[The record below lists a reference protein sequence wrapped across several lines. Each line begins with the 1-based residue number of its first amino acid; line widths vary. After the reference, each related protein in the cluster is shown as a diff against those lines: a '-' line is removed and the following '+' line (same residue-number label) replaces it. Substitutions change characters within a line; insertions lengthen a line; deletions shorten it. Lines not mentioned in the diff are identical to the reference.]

1 MATKRKEG
9 LAALTEKEPI
19 PSIQEITMLDWYAA
33 FAMLRVVDVPEGIS
47 KAAVVF
53 NMAEAMMAER
63 KGRL

>member
-9 LAALTEKEPI
+9 LAALAEKEPV
-19 PSIQEITMLDWYAA
+19 PSIQEITMLDWYAG
-33 FAMLRVVDVPEGIS
+33 FAMLRLIDAPEGVS

-63 KGRL
+63 KNRL